1 MKWGEKPYK
10 SLDWELKSL
19 FGQKIY
25 KLSLDA
31 GCTCPTRDGT
41 KGYGGCTFC
50 SAGGSGDFAAGGS
63 TLEEQMAAAKERVL
77 AKMPRKP
84 GSPEPRFIAY
94 YQSFTN
100 TYGNLDALRARF
112 TENILQ
118 PDVVGL
124 SIGTRPDCLPTE
136 AVTMLSELNAIKP
149 VWVELGLQ
157 TIHERTSDL
166 INRQY
171 PLDVFE
177 DAYHRL
183 KNAGLRV
190 VVHVILG
197 LPGETKTDME
207 DTVRYL
213 AGLPLLNTGH
223 FESLSDPG
231 TFNAGPAPLRT
242 PPDGIKL
249 QLMHVLRGTRL
260 ADQVAAGD
268 LTVHPWTME
277 EYVDFVIDMVELLP
291 PEVTVHRL
299 TGDGA
304 KKDLISPL
312 WSGDKKRVLN
322 TLTRRF
328 RERETWQGR
337 CNKEIPNQ
345 VRDDIVI

>member
-1 MKWGEKPYK
+1 MPKPRIWGDKPYR

-41 KGYGGCTFC
+41 KSYGGCTFC
-50 SAGGSGDFAAGGS
+50 SAGGSGDFAEGRDVSGTGQLTATS
-63 TLEEQMAAAKERVL
+63 QQLAAAKNRVL
-77 AKMPRKP
+77 AKLPRKP
-84 GSPEPRFIAY
+84 GNPEPRFIAY

-100 TYGNLDALRARF
+100 TYGDLDALRVQF
-112 TENILQ
+112 TAALTQ

-124 SIGTRPDCLPTE
+124 SVGTRPDCLPPE
-136 AVTMLSELNAIKP
+136 AVAMLSELNTIKP

-157 TIHERTSDL
+157 TIHERTAER
-166 INRQY
+166 INRCY
-171 PLDVFE
+171 ELNVFE
-177 DAYHRL
+177 DAYRRL
-183 KNAGLRV
+183 KDAGLRV

-197 LPGETKTDME
+197 LPGETKADME
-207 DTVRYL
+207 ETVRYL
-213 AGLPLLNTGH
+213 AGLPT
-223 FESLSDPG
+223 
-231 TFNAGPAPLRT
+231 T
-242 PPDGIKL
+242 PDGVKL

-260 ADQVAAGD
+260 AEQVAADEAD
-268 LTVHPWTME
+268 LYQWTME

-291 PEVTVHRL
+291 PEMTVHRL
-299 TGDGA
+299 TGDGS

-337 CNKEIPNQ
+337 
-345 VRDDIVI
+345 RR